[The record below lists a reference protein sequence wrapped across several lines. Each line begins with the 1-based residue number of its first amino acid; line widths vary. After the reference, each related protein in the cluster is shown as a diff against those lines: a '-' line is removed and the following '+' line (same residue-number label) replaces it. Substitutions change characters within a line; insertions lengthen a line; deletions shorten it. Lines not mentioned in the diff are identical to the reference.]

1 MFHYVCMCVCVCV
14 CVDTLIK
21 LNYLRIYWGDWSQTL
36 HEGSFCHPGLNTS
49 PSYTSV
55 TRTPRAGRNS
65 ISGFQPP
72 LHLHACSS
80 KYFSKTTYFWWTYLN
95 QWTCGYLFMYAMS
108 PLPHPRGSFGGKFK
122 TFRNCLFN
130 LNISNNI
137 YVNLNCLIC
146 TIFYKS
152 RAFIWHIVYVCGV
165 HGS

>member
-1 MFHYVCMCVCVCV
+1 MCVCVSVCLCV
-14 CVDTLIK
+14 CVSVCVSVDN
-21 LNYLRIYWGDWSQTL
+21 LN
-36 HEGSFCHPGLNTS
+36 
-49 PSYTSV
+49 
-55 TRTPRAGRNS
+55 
-65 ISGFQPP
+65 ISGSTVAIDLNFCMQVAFGILVSIPALLQMRHSYAPWWEKIHFRFSPP
-72 LHLHACSS
+72 LLLKACSS
-80 KYFSKTTYFWWTYLN
+80 KYFSKTTYFWWACLN

>member
-1 MFHYVCMCVCVCV
+1 MVVCVCV
-14 CVDTLIK
+14 
-21 LNYLRIYWGDWSQTL
+21 
-36 HEGSFCHPGLNTS
+36 
-49 PSYTSV
+49 SV
-55 TRTPRAGRNS
+55 CLSVCGQD
-65 ISGFQPP
+65 ISGSTVAIQSKFCTKVASGIFSALADLHKNPSLVRPGVGEIPFPVFTP

-122 TFRNCLFN
+122 KLWNCLFN

-137 YVNLNCLIC
+137 YINLNCLIC

-152 RAFIWHIVYVCGV
+152 RAFIWHIGYVCGV
-165 HGS
+165 HGG